1 MKSKNIK
8 VALICGTSGGLGSF
22 LAKKFLNNNYQVLA
36 INRKKTNFKYSNYKE
51 YYCDFEDHNL
61 LKKVIIKIKNK
72 FKKIN
77 IFINAV
83 AVPGSISYSYNKNI
97 NICKKTF
104 DINFFSNVVLMPHL
118 IDMLKNNNNKKS
130 SGGSIFFFSG
140 GGATTYPHGIRKNLT
155 EYSCS
160 KIALIKYAEC
170 LSAEDRIKNDI
181 NINVIAPGLLPT
193 KITREI
199 LLRGKKFIGKEKM
212 VLKKAFNLKSN
223 ANLEKIY
230 NLISYLEKNKKITG
244 KIFSSVHDDLN
255 IIKKFSFNL
264 DSFSLRRILK

>member
-1 MKSKNIK
+1 MKPKNVKI
-8 VALICGTSGGLGSF
+8 ALICGTSGGLGSF

-36 INRKKTNFKYSNYKE
+36 INRRKTNFKSSNYKE
-51 YYCDFEDHNL
+51 YYCNFEDHNF
-61 LKKVIIKIKNK
+61 LKKIIIKIKNK

-77 IFINAV
+77 IFINAI
-83 AVPGSISYSYNKNI
+83 AVPGSVSSAYNKNI

-118 IDMLKNNNNKKS
+118 IHMLKNNNKSS

-140 GGATTYPHGIRKNLT
+140 GGATTYPYGIRKNLT

-170 LSAEDRIKNDI
+170 LSAEDTIKNNI

-199 LLRGKKFIGKEKM
+199 LLKGRKFIGKEKI
-212 VLKKAFNLKSN
+212 VIKKAMNLNGN

-230 NLISYLEKNKKITG
+230 NLILYLEKNKKITG
-244 KIFSSVHDDLN
+244 KIFSSIYDDIN
-255 IIKKFSFNL
+255 TINKFASDL
-264 DSFSLRRILK
+264 DCFSLRRILK

>member
-1 MKSKNIK
+1 MKSKNIRI
-8 VALICGTSGGLGSF
+8 ALICGTSGGLGSF

-51 YYCDFEDHNL
+51 YYCDFENHNL

-118 IDMLKNNNNKKS
+118 IDMLKKDNNKKS

-140 GGATTYPHGIRKNLT
+140 GGATIYPYGIRKNLT

-170 LSAEDRIKNDI
+170 LSAEDIIKNNV

-199 LLRGKKFIGKEKM
+199 LLRGKKFIGKEKTA
-212 VLKKAFNLKSN
+212 LNKALNLKSN
-223 ANLEKIY
+223 ANFEKIY
-230 NLISYLEKNKKITG
+230 NLISYLQKNKKITG
-244 KIFSSVHDDLN
+244 KIFSSIYDDLD
-255 IIKKFSFNL
+255 IIKKFAFSL
-264 DSFSLRRILK
+264 DSFSLRRTSQ

>member
-51 YYCDFEDHNL
+51 YYCNFEDHNL

-83 AVPGSISYSYNKNI
+83 AVPGSISHSYNKNI

-104 DINFFSNVVLMPHL
+104 DINFFSNIVLMPHL
-118 IDMLKNNNNKKS
+118 IDMLKKDKKNS

-140 GGATTYPHGIRKNLT
+140 GGATTYPYGIRKNLT

-170 LSAEDRIKNDI
+170 LSAEDTIKNNI

-244 KIFSSVHDDLN
+244 KIFSSIYDDLN
-255 IIKKFSFNL
+255 IIKKFAFNL